1 MPAKQ
6 RCNCQGCT
14 ASAVLSIELF
24 CAISD
29 SQASTDSQVR
39 RLKVAKKAFTPRV
52 LVRQPCQCD
61 SRGGSSALAALGLPT
76 VTSLESA
83 PGGEKRKSTI
93 GAHCQR
99 PSETDDD
106 EAGGV
111 ALGRLDNRWSARRR
125 S

>member
-1 MPAKQ
+1 M
-6 RCNCQGCT
+6 
-14 ASAVLSIELF
+14 
-24 CAISD
+24 
-29 SQASTDSQVR
+29 R

-52 LVRQPCQCD
+52 HVRQPCHCD
-61 SRGGSSALAALGLPT
+61 SRGGSSALASLGLPT
-76 VTSLESA
+76 ESA

-111 ALGRLDNRWSARRR
+111 ALDPT
-125 S
+125 